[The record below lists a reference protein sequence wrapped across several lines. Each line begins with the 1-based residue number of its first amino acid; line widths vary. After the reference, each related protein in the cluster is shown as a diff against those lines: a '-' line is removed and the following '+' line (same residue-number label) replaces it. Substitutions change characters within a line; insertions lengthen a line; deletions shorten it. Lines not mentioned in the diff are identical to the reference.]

1 MKHKKTI
8 LITVIFLI
16 VAVLSANELIPQS
29 IDNKFYNINVAN
41 NIEYQSELTDIH
53 NKQYK

>member
-16 VAVLSANELIPQS
+16 VAVLSVNELIPQS
-29 IDNKFYNINVAN
+29 IDNKFYNINVAD

>member
-16 VAVLSANELIPQS
+16 VAVLSANELISQS
-29 IDNKFYNINVAN
+29 IDNEFYNINVAN

>member
-16 VAVLSANELIPQS
+16 VAILSVNELIPQS
-29 IDNKFYNINVAN
+29 IDNKFYNINVAD